1 MVPKS
6 VRREN
11 LNIFKLHFWAVS
23 FRSFLFL
30 NNRVIFRASSS
41 PDKHAA
47 GLKVCEFFGVIILGT
62 FGPCEVPQIS
72 NVCKTLSSCFRG
84 HIQIHFFPS
93 WLTLVAAAPASLN
106 IVNLFKFMQPMSFRL
121 PRELIII
128 WEEGT
133 IRQKGF
139 FRCTKWSPPHFS
151 PKNTQQQQR
160 QRGKNESWMDIIVTL
175 RHKAPTVIL
184 QVTPGR
190 VIHR

>member
-62 FGPCEVPQIS
+62 FGPCEIPQIS

-93 WLTLVAAAPASLN
+93 WLTLVAQYRKFIQIYATNVLPPPARTYHHLGGGDHQAKS
-106 IVNLFKFMQPMSFRL
+106 
-121 PRELIII
+121 
-128 WEEGT
+128 
-133 IRQKGF
+133 F
-139 FRCTKWSPPHFS
+139 FRCTKWSPPTS
-151 PKNTQQQQR
+151 LPKTHSSSSVSVAKMNH
-160 QRGKNESWMDIIVTL
+160 EW
-175 RHKAPTVIL
+175 IL
-184 QVTPGR
+184 
-190 VIHR
+190 

>member
-11 LNIFKLHFWAVS
+11 ILKLHFWAVS

-41 PDKHAA
+41 P

-62 FGPCEVPQIS
+62 FGPCEIPQIS

-106 IVNLFKFMQPMSFRL
+106 IVNLFKFMQPMSFRH

-133 IRQKGF
+133 IRQKAF
-139 FRCTKWSPPHFS
+139 FGVLNEALPTSL
-151 PKNTQQQQR
+151 PKTHSSSSVSVAKMNH
-160 QRGKNESWMDIIVTL
+160 EW
-175 RHKAPTVIL
+175 IL
-184 QVTPGR
+184 
-190 VIHR
+190 

>member
-62 FGPCEVPQIS
+62 FGPCEIPQIS

-133 IRQKGF
+133 IRQKAF
-139 FRCTKWSPPHFS
+139 FGVLNEALPTSL
-151 PKNTQQQQR
+151 PKTHSSVSVAKMNH
-160 QRGKNESWMDIIVTL
+160 EW
-175 RHKAPTVIL
+175 IL
-184 QVTPGR
+184 
-190 VIHR
+190 